1 LTGKEGV
8 FDYHFKICPFLYRK
22 SESRVFPRHHP
33 ITVPN
38 LVNFVLANLDPEE
51 RSLWGMIGLCAGW
64 GNQQDAVSARDCV
77 ARVRCESLTAIDS
90 TLKHYKSIMM
100 RWHVIKLSSLPDPSQ
115 LRLYR
120 TEIHKQLK
128 RSVYRL
134 QHLKEVHLI
143 LGSVDRLV
151 EDSSEYVAIQDVYE
165 RYQNALRNLNLY
177 ESSEETVHRVRSS
190 VQEVV
195 SVRDEL

>member
-1 LTGKEGV
+1 
-8 FDYHFKICPFLYRK
+8 
-22 SESRVFPRHHP
+22 
-33 ITVPN
+33 
-38 LVNFVLANLDPEE
+38 
-51 RSLWGMIGLCAGW
+51 MIGLCAGW

-77 ARVRCESLTAIDS
+77 ARVRCESLTAVAS
-90 TLKHYKSIMM
+90 TLKHYRSLMV
-100 RWHVIKLSSLPDPSQ
+100 RWRVIKLSSSLDPSQ
-115 LRLYR
+115 LRLYH

-151 EDSSEYVAIQDVYE
+151 EDGSEYIAIQDVYE

-177 ESSEETVHRVRSS
+177 ESSEETVHRMRNS
-190 VQEVV
+190 VSEVV
-195 SVRDEL
+195 SARDEL

>member
-1 LTGKEGV
+1 M
-8 FDYHFKICPFLYRK
+8 FDYDFKFSPFLYRK

-64 GNQQDAVSARDCV
+64 GKQQGDVAARDCV
-77 ARVRCESLTAIDS
+77 ARTRCESLTAIAS
-90 TLKHYKSIMM
+90 TLKQYKSIMM
-100 RWHVIKLSSLPDPSQ
+100 RWHVIKLSSSLDPSQ
-115 LRLYR
+115 LRVHR

-143 LGSVDRLV
+143 LGSVDRLL
-151 EDSSEYVAIQDVYE
+151 ENSSEYIAIQDVYE
-165 RYQNALRNLNLY
+165 RYQNAIRNLNLY
-177 ESSEETVHRVRSS
+177 EPSEETDHPVRNS
-190 VQEVV
+190 VSGVV
-195 SVRDEL
+195 SAKDEL